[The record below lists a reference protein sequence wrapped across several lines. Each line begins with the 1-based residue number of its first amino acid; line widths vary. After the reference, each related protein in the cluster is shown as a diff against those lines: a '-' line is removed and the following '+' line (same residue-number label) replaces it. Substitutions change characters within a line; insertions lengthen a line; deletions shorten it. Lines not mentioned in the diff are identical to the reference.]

1 MFTYLELKEKKEN
14 GEKLDFDLI
23 TKKQL
28 ERLFYNDNCSDSI
41 IADLYDI
48 DKKDVKK
55 KRYKWDIKFFNADY
69 ICRKTLNNDNKLNSL
84 NEFAKNELIKEE
96 NIEWLSK
103 ALTHYLFRNG
113 PVEDMHADGKLSQ
126 DDMKT
131 LNKYMVNRT
140 AGLLKTLFDGEWI
153 KILVLFDSIFYRN
166 CGSNWDKPKYDVVE
180 LDMVFKCF
188 VKDYNRSKRG

>member
-23 TKKQL
+23 NKEQL

-48 DKKDVKK
+48 DKKNVKK
-55 KRYKWDIKFFNADY
+55 KRYKWDIN
-69 ICRKTLNNDNKLNSL
+69 ISRKTLNNVNKLDSL

-166 CGSNWDKPKYDVVE
+166 CGSNWDKPRYDVVE
-180 LDMVFKCF
+180 LDMVFKSF
-188 VKDYNRSKRG
+188 VEDYNRSKRG